1 MSRLAQAWTRVGP
14 GLLPFADAATS
25 ELPLGRL
32 LRLSL
37 FQVTVGMSAVLMIG
51 TLNRVMIVEL
61 GVAAGLVAAM
71 VALPLVFAPLRAI
84 IGFRSDNHRSALG
97 WRRVPY
103 LWLGTLLQFGGLS
116 IMPFALI
123 LLSGDTEGPA
133 WIGHV
138 AAAAAFLLVGAG
150 LHTVQTVGLA
160 LAADL
165 APPRALPRVVALL
178 SVMLMLG
185 MVGAALG
192 FGAALRDFSQIR
204 LIQVIQGTAVV
215 TMVLNSIALWRQE
228 ARVPGGRRGDTPGFR
243 ESWRALRTQ
252 GPWTRR
258 LVATGLGTAAFSMQD
273 ILLEPYGGEILG
285 LSVSSTTLL
294 TALVAG
300 AGILG
305 FVLAAR
311 GMGRGVEAH
320 RVAAAGLLSGIVAF
334 TVVIV
339 AAPAASAATFA
350 AGVALIGLG
359 SGLFA
364 HATLTACMQLAPA
377 GQVGLALGAWGAAQA
392 TAAGIGIA
400 VGGLLR
406 DLLMQPA
413 TSGAFGEALSGAA
426 TPYGA
431 VYLIEIALL
440 FATLAALGPLAQHAP
455 NRGSPGGAR
464 ITTTKTKL
472 GAVASGQA

>member
-1 MSRLAQAWTRVGP
+1 MSRLAQAWMRLGP
-14 GLLPFADAATS
+14 GLLPFADATTA

-71 VALPLVFAPLRAI
+71 VALPLVFAPLRAL
-84 IGFRSDNHRSALG
+84 IGFRSDHHRSALG

-103 LWLGTLLQFGGLS
+103 LWMGTLLQFGGLS

-123 LLSGDTEGPA
+123 LLSGDTDGPA
-133 WIGHV
+133 WIGQL

-165 APPRALPRVVALL
+165 APPRALPHVAALL

-192 FGAALRDFSQIR
+192 LGAALRDFSQIR
-204 LIQVIQGTAVV
+204 LIQVIQGTALA
-215 TMVLNSIALWRQE
+215 TMVLNCIALWRQE
-228 ARVPGGRRGDTPGFR
+228 SRVPGGRRGDTPGFR

-273 ILLEPYGGEILG
+273 ILLEPYGAEILG

-311 GMGRGVEAH
+311 AIGRGVEAH
-320 RVAAAGLLSGIVAF
+320 RVAASGLLAGIVAF
-334 TVVIV
+334 TAVIA
-339 AAPAASAATFA
+339 AAPAASAAVFA
-350 AGVALIGLG
+350 GGVALIGFG
-359 SGLFA
+359 GGLFA

-377 GQVGLALGAWGAAQA
+377 GQAGLALGAWGAAQA
-392 TAAGIGIA
+392 TAAGFAIA
-400 VGGLLR
+400 LGGLLR
-406 DLLMQPA
+406 DLLMRPA
-413 TSGAFGEALSGAA
+413 TAGALGEALASPA

-440 FATLAALGPLAQHAP
+440 FATLAALGPLAQHAA
-455 NRGSPGGAR
+455 GAAR
-464 ITTTKTKL
+464 RAATSTGL
-472 GAVASGQA
+472 GTAAPGQA